1 MTEALAKAAERWKL
15 FATVGV
21 GVLASLWYVVTFAD
35 DKIRKAD
42 QVPALA
48 EAVLQ
53 LKANQE
59 LDRARMQRMEERQD
73 LAEQKQDAANALILQ
88 GINKILEGQN

>member
-1 MTEALAKAAERWKL
+1 MEHWKLLATVALAILFGVWK
-15 FATVGV
+15 TVT
-21 GVLASLWYVVTFAD
+21 YAD
-35 DKIRKAD
+35 DKIRKVE
-42 QVPALA
+42 QIPAIA